1 MRTKYRFVMVGLFGC
16 LAAVAWSA
24 ENPAKV
30 PAAAQTSPSKPVAP
44 VTKPGK
50 AETAETSMKP
60 AAPPAKAI
68 EKTAPELATSKALE
82 EANKNHIR
90 PAREGVRMETEPPAV
105 RSEEKP
111 PIPAQGM
118 VWVAGHW
125 RPVDGKWEWR
135 RGEWGIPA
143 TPISVWIEP
152 KYDPKTKQWIAGY
165 WQPDREQP
173 YERETEEKEQ
183 PATAKFF

>member
-1 MRTKYRFVMVGLFGC
+1 MRTKYRFVMVGLCGFM
-16 LAAVAWSA
+16 AAVAYGA
-24 ENPAKV
+24 ENPAKPPASAPASPTNSA
-30 PAAAQTSPSKPVAP
+30 PAAA
-44 VTKPGK
+44 
-50 AETAETSMKP
+50 KP
-60 AAPPAKAI
+60 AKKEKPEAVKAAAPSAKAI
-68 EKTAPELATSKALE
+68 EKTAPELATSKLLE

-90 PAREGVRMETEPPAV
+90 PAREGVRMETAPPAV

-125 RPVDGKWEWR
+125 RPVNGKWEWTA
-135 RGEWGIPA
+135 GEWGVPA

-152 KYDPKTKQWIAGY
+152 KYDPQAKQWMAGY

-173 YERETEEKEQ
+173 YEREVEEKEQ
-183 PATAKFF
+183 PTTAKFF